1 MYDWNDA
8 DFIVAAQL
16 CIIALQCRGIYPFTA
31 MSRLFVSNSNVSL
44 GLICMRWLINSFM
57 VEVFFSKTI
66 LSVENDFLAPPSN
79 FTVINTLT
87 WD

>member
-1 MYDWNDA
+1 
-8 DFIVAAQL
+8 
-16 CIIALQCRGIYPFTA
+16 
-31 MSRLFVSNSNVSL
+31 
-44 GLICMRWLINSFM
+44 M
-57 VEVFFSKTI
+57 VETFFSKTI